1 MNPEG
6 SQPGKSLNFDL
17 IVTIVNR
24 GFAEDV
30 VEATRRGGA
39 EGGTI
44 VLGRGTGIREQ
55 KKILGIPIEPEKEL
69 VLTVVPEDRTQR
81 VLEEIRR
88 SLDLDAPGR
97 GIGFVVPL
105 KMVVGISHLLNGQGQ
120 G

>member
-1 MNPEG
+1 MSPESG
-6 SQPGKSLNFDL
+6 GPGTSPAFDL

-30 VEATRRGGA
+30 VEASRRGGA

-44 VLGRGTGIREQ
+44 VLGRGTGIHEQ

-69 VLTVVPEDRTQR
+69 VLTVTPAHRTAS
-81 VLEEIRR
+81 VLEEIRQA
-88 SLDLDAPGR
+88 LDLDAPGH

-105 KMVVGISHLLNGQGQ
+105 KQVVGIAHLLGDQG
-120 G
+120 